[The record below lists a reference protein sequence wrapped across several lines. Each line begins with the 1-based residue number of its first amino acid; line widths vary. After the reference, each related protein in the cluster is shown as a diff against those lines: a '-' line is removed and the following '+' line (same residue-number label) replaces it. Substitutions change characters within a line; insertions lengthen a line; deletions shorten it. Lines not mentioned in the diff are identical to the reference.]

1 MSAEP
6 FAGIV
11 EGFFGKT
18 WNTTARLSMIDFL
31 SDNGYRFYIYAP
43 KNDPFLRRR
52 WREPLPTESL
62 RALHALKARSTERN
76 ISLGIGLTPFEIYLN
91 YDTEARSALR
101 AKVLQLNT
109 IGAEMLCILFD
120 DMRGDIDG
128 ITDLQGRVIA
138 DICSW
143 SVAERFIVC
152 PTYYSYDPILAKEF
166 GRPAT
171 GYLRDLARTL
181 DPSIDIFWTGEKVI
195 SNGYSQAHLS
205 EIAHELGRK
214 PFIWDNHI
222 ANDAKLRTNRLF
234 LDPSLRGWHVPIDRV
249 AGVAIN
255 PMNQPFLSQIAMRGY
270 REILRTGIKAPASFA
285 DISTSVGG
293 AEVGR
298 QLAKD
303 LELFQTK
310 GLTGIDDGARQE
322 ILDFYAAQGS
332 NPYARDVVA
341 WLSGEYAFDPQCL
354 TS

>member
-31 SDNGYRFYIYAP
+31 SDNDYRFYIYAP

-52 WREPLPTESL
+52 WRDPLPTESL
-62 RALHALKARSTERN
+62 HSLRGLKARSMERN

-101 AKVLQLNT
+101 AKVLQLNA
-109 IGAEMLCILFD
+109 IGAEILCILFD
-120 DMRGDIDG
+120 DMRGDVDG

-143 SVAERFIVC
+143 STAERFIVC

-171 GYLRDLARTL
+171 GYLRDLARAL

-205 EIAHELGRK
+205 DIAGELGRK

-234 LDPSLRGWHVPIDRV
+234 LDPSLRGWHIPIDEV

-270 REILRTGIKAPASFA
+270 REILRAGVEAPATFA
-285 DISTSVGG
+285 DICTSVGG

-298 QLAKD
+298 QLGKD

-310 GLTGIDDGARQE
+310 GLTAIDDGTRQVL
-322 ILDFYAAQGS
+322 LDFYAAQDS
-332 NPYARDVVA
+332 NPYAREVVA
-341 WLSGEYAFDPQCL
+341 WLSGEYSFDPQCL